1 MPALF
6 KARSQMTQ
14 DNTSHTPEDDYNELP
29 SLPRTELLERLLAKF
44 IDFLFVGA
52 LFTFPSFIGPV
63 AAITYIVIS
72 DGLKGGQSI
81 GKRIIGLRVISISGA
96 SLPCDFKQSIMRNGI
111 FGLLILLYFVI
122 GPIPYIGKL
131 IVALA
136 WVAVVGA
143 EIMMIYS
150 DPAGA
155 RFCDRF
161 AGTLVVSARADRG
174 L

>member
-1 MPALF
+1 
-6 KARSQMTQ
+6 MTE
-14 DNTSHTPEDDYNELP
+14 DNPIHAPEANYDELP
-29 SLPRTELLERLLAKF
+29 AFPKTEILERLLAKF

-52 LFTFPSFIGPV
+52 LFTFPSFIGPL
-63 AAITYIVIS
+63 AAITYICIS

-81 GKRIIGLRVISISGA
+81 GKRIIGLRVISMSGA
-96 SLPCDFKQSIMRNGI
+96 SLPCDFKQSIMRNGV
-111 FGLLILLYFVI
+111 FGLLIILYFII
-122 GPIPYIGKL
+122 GPVPYLGKL

-143 EIMMIYS
+143 EIMMLYT
-150 DPAGA
+150 DPSGA

-161 AGTLVVSARADRG
+161 ADTLVVSARADRG

>member
-1 MPALF
+1 M
-6 KARSQMTQ
+6 QVTQ
-14 DNTSHTPEDDYNELP
+14 DFTKHAPEDDYDELP
-29 SLPRTELLERLLAKF
+29 SFPRTEFLERLLAKF

-63 AAITYIVIS
+63 AAITYITIS

-81 GKRIIGLRVISISGA
+81 GKRIIGLRVISTYGA
-96 SLPCDFKQSIMRNGI
+96 ALPCNFKQSIMRNGV
-111 FGLLILLYFVI
+111 FGVLIILYFVI
-122 GPIPYIGKL
+122 GAIPYIGML
-131 IVALA
+131 LVVLA
-136 WVAVVGA
+136 WLAVVGA
-143 EIMMIYS
+143 EIMMVYS

-161 AGTLVVSARADRG
+161 AGTQVISARPERG

>member
-1 MPALF
+1 
-6 KARSQMTQ
+6 MTE
-14 DNTSHTPEDDYNELP
+14 DNPNHKPEDDYDELP
-29 SLPRTELLERLLAKF
+29 AFPRTELLERLLAKF

-81 GKRIIGLRVISISGA
+81 GKRIIGLRVISMSGA
-96 SLPCDFKQSIMRNGI
+96 NLPCDFKQSIMRNGV
-111 FGLLILLYFVI
+111 FGILIILYFII

-131 IVALA
+131 MVALA
-136 WVAVVGA
+136 WIAAIGA
-143 EIMMIYS
+143 EIMMVYS

-161 AGTLVVSARADRG
+161 AGTLVVSARPDRV